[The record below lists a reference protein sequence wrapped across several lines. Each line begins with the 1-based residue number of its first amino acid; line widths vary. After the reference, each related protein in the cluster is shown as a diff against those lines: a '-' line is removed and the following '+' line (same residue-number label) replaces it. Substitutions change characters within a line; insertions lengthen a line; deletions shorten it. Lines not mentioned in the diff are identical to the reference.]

1 MMTLKLPEL
10 KKELEQLAQPELVKL
25 CLRIA
30 KHKAE
35 NKELLGYL
43 LVESDDPLFYAE
55 KIKPEIVA
63 PFLEYSTTYHLTKS
77 IRKSTRLITK
87 YYRFT
92 GSRQGETELLLH
104 LVQGFHINFRWE
116 FRTQAF
122 ARIIFRCLKKAD
134 TNLFKLHEDLQADY
148 RETLRELVFKTE
160 SRFGVSFKGEDRFYS
175 LE

>member
-1 MMTLKLPEL
+1 MTLKLPEL
-10 KKELEQLAQPELVKL
+10 RRELEQLAQQELVKL

-30 KHKAE
+30 KYKVE

-55 KIKPEIVA
+55 KIKPELIA
-63 PFLEYSTTYHLTKS
+63 PFQEFSTTYHLTKS

-104 LVQGFHINFRWE
+104 LVEGFHSHFRWE

-122 ARIIFRCLKKAD
+122 ARILFRSLKKAD
-134 TNLFKLHEDLQADY
+134 TNLLKLHEDLQADY
-148 RETLRELVFKTE
+148 REILRGLVFKTE
-160 SRFGVSFKGEDRFYS
+160 SRFGSAFRGEEKFNS